1 MDIIQ
6 EKILNYINSGDNK
19 DYLKD
24 LLINDPEYFTIF
36 INMEI
41 LGNEIGLDI
50 SLDNHDILLN
60 NSIDFIT
67 KNI

>member
-50 SLDNHDILLN
+50 SLDDHEILLN

>member
-24 LLINDPEYFTIF
+24 LFINDPEYFTIF